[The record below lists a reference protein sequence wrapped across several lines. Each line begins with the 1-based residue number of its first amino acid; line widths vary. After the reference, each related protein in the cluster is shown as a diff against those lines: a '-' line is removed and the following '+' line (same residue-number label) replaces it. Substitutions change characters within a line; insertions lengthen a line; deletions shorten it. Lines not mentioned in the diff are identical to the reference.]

1 MATVFSREQWEFI
14 VRLAARLTAP
24 EVIVLKFGNRW
35 KDTRCTLDDLEQFG
49 RDKLPL
55 DWRAFYDAEYERFR
69 QSPLADKM
77 TRIGVWTDLYFD
89 AVARGAKAEAAR
101 YLEMIAKEAS
111 DGFAPR
117 GPGGKVA
124 DPAADKEP
132 IARIER
138 VIIDPKESEASEP
151 CES

>member
-14 VRLAARLTAP
+14 VRNLAQYVQP
-24 EVIVLKFGNRW
+24 ETIVAEFNIKW
-35 KDTRCTLDDLEQFG
+35 KDTRCTADDLAPMHPN
-49 RDKLPL
+49 RLPA
-55 DWRAFYDAEYERFR
+55 DWRAFFDAERAAYLD
-69 QSPLADKM
+69 SPTKHRDV
-77 TRIGVWTDLYFD
+77 R
-89 AVARGAKAEAAR
+89 VALLNELVFSAR
-101 YLEMIAKEAS
+101 ARNASFTGYLEQIAREMS
-111 DGFAPR
+111 DAYAPR